1 METSKEFVTQRTV
14 ILEGGQ
20 SSGEYVLPDYQGD
33 VKKVLLT
40 RACAVPSG
48 KYKNGDVLDIVGVVT
63 YDVVYIDSEDNITPL
78 SFTTDYDM
86 SLRID
91 DEMYVD
97 AAVRTTISNFSL
109 RLMGPRKFSAKAQLE
124 CECLVAERREYEVEG
139 DTFGRDGAI
148 ARCKTVNILS
158 GAYGKSE
165 EREVAEEVAHID
177 GAIVDEVE
185 VLLCDVEC
193 RNITAVGNDSG
204 AEVKAEVCLT
214 LLIKEMGEAPYTA
227 ERVLN
232 FVADVP
238 SDAFDEKMAL
248 TADVIVLSR
257 RAEVNP
263 VEDGVSIVASVIL
276 EAEVAAVGNVPLRVV
291 SDCYST
297 VCECQNE
304 VCDFPY
310 TEHIGTR
317 CEHERL
323 SVEMPR
329 ESVSLEGARNIL
341 FTSATAKAASCEVD
355 GNSVK
360 VETII
365 RFSGI
370 ACEVSE
376 DGVVTYAPIR
386 LDVPFSDNVTY
397 DLQIPESAKPRAHVV
412 PTQAHIEIDTA
423 SVRPS
428 CSMAIYT
435 SLECER
441 CESCVTSSTLAAEY
455 PEADP
460 SLVRVYYPEAG
471 ESLFEVAKRFHVS
484 PHAIAGDNELCA
496 EVFAAQ
502 DSPDGLN
509 GIKYLVI
516 K

>member
-1 METSKEFVTQRTV
+1 METSKEFIAQRRIT
-14 ILEGGQ
+14 LEGGE
-20 SSGEYVLPDYQGD
+20 SRGEYVLPDYQGD

-48 KYKNGDVLDIVGVVT
+48 KYKNGDALDIVGVIA
-63 YDVVYIDSEDNITPL
+63 YDVVYIDSEDNITPIT
-78 SFTTDYDM
+78 FTTDYDM
-86 SLRID
+86 SARID

-139 DTFGRDGAI
+139 DTFGQDGAI
-148 ARCKTVNILS
+148 ARCKSINILS

-165 EREVAEEVAHID
+165 ERELAEEIAHID

-185 VLLCDVEC
+185 VLLCDAEC
-193 RNITAVGNDSG
+193 RNVTAVGTDNG

-214 LLIKEMGEAPYTA
+214 LLIKEVGEAPYTA

-232 FVADVP
+232 FTAEVP
-238 SDAFDEKMAL
+238 SDAFDEGMTL
-248 TADVIVLSR
+248 TPDVIVLSR

-263 VEDGVSIVASVIL
+263 TEDGVSIVASVIL

-304 VCDFPY
+304 VCDYPY
-310 TEHIGTR
+310 TEHIGAR
-317 CEHERL
+317 CEQERV
-323 SVEMPR
+323 SAEMPR
-329 ESVSLEGARNIL
+329 ESVSLEGVRNIL
-341 FTSATAKAASCEVD
+341 FTSATAKVASCEVD

-386 LDVPFSDNVTY
+386 LDVPFADNVTY
-397 DLQIPESAKPRAHVV
+397 DLQIPENAKPRAHIV
-412 PTQAHIEIDTA
+412 PTQAHIDIDTN

-428 CSMAIYT
+428 CSLTIHT

-441 CESCVTSSTLAAEY
+441 CESCVTSSTLAEAY
-455 PEADP
+455 PESDP
-460 SLVRVYYPEAG
+460 SLVRVYYPEVG

-484 PHAIAGDNELCA
+484 PHAVAGDNSLTA

-509 GIKYLVI
+509 GIKYLLI